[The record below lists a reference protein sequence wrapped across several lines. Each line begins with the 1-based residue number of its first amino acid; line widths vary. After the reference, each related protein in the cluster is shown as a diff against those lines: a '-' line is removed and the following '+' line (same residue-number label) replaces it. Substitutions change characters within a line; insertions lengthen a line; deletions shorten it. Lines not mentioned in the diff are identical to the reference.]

1 MLSLVVIATRAGGRL
16 IADRSPEF
24 APRDQSRGAAFRD
37 GTGVAYDR
45 VGSVPLTI
53 IAFFAG
59 MIVLGLVVIVV
70 ETWWVVALVGITH
83 MLASIV
89 LGWLVWK
96 QLDDDPDPAPEP

>member
-1 MLSLVVIATRAGGRL
+1 
-16 IADRSPEF
+16 
-24 APRDQSRGAAFRD
+24 
-37 GTGVAYDR
+37 
-45 VGSVPLTI
+45 
-53 IAFFAG
+53 

-83 MLASIV
+83 MLASIA